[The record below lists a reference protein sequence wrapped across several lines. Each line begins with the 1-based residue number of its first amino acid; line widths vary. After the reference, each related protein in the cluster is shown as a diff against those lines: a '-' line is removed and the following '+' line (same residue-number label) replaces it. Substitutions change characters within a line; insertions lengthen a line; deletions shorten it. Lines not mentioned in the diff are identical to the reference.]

1 MEYIRELNELLP
13 EEIGLIDEK
22 GEAIGKLSAK
32 ISAYQ
37 KLLRLQSDKEGA
49 EKERDKLITQYA
61 EDVRTGEN
69 KKTKDFWGKIGDN
82 FAYAGAVK
90 GNFDTDVI
98 KREITERITK
108 KNLPNMRPK

>member
-1 MEYIRELNELLP
+1 MSLIKKADRIKTYMERIKDANTEESVRMEYIRELNELLP

-69 KKTKDFWGKIGDN
+69 KKTKDFWGKIGAN
-82 FAYAGAVK
+82 FAYAGAV
-90 GNFDTDVI
+90 
-98 KREITERITK
+98 
-108 KNLPNMRPK
+108 